1 MTTKNKVNIAL
12 RLTKILGLSVTYN
25 LRENLYFVKKSEDSS
40 AIVPGAKDQEAI
52 MRYLKENH
60 PEVTL

>member
-1 MTTKNKVNIAL
+1 MTIKNKVNIAL
-12 RLTKILGLSVTYN
+12 RLSDILGLSVMYN
-25 LRENLYFVKKSEDSS
+25 SSENLYFIKKSEDSS
-40 AIVPGAKDQEAI
+40 AIVPGAKNQEAI